1 MNFLVSIQ
9 AHDVDDFL
17 KWAGDDRIM
26 RYLRWDTITSRE
38 EALTYLGKVAIPYP
52 WHWSISLDGERSI
65 GYVSMRPGQITDT
78 EHTLV
83 MLWAQITGGKG

>member
-1 MNFLVSIQ
+1 MNFPVSIQ

-52 WHWSISLDGERSI
+52 WHRSISLDGERSI
-65 GYVSMRPGQITDT
+65 GYVSIRDVKWVG
-78 EHTLV
+78 L
-83 MLWAQITGGKG
+83 GGY